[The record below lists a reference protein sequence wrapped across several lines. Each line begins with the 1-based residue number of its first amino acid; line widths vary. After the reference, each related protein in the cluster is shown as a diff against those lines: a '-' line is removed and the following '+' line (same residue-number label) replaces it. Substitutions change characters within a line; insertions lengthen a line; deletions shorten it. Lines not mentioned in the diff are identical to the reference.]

1 MKMKE
6 SKSFGY
12 LGHTFQVKLINQIIT
27 DKKFA
32 NNIIEVI
39 DPKYFDN
46 QYFKLISQMTKEYF
60 EKYNTKPTFDVL
72 DQMTKLEVSSDMAR
86 TNIFDMLVEIRESD
100 VEDHLWIQEK
110 ALKFC
115 KQQELKKAISKVNKI
130 IEKGDFESY
139 DKCEEYIRQATQ
151 IGENSENAMDV
162 FEDLDEVLID
172 DFRDPIP
179 LGINGIDN
187 ILDGG
192 LAKGEIGVFLAPT
205 GVGKTTVLT
214 RVANT
219 AYNMGFNVLQIFFE
233 DNPKVIQRKHIT
245 CWSKIPAQEQSS
257 RKEEVLEKIKPYK
270 SGRGKL
276 ILEKLPSDRI
286 TINSIKNK
294 VRKLI
299 AEGNKFDMIVLDY
312 IDCVLPDKHFNEVW
326 QGEGLVMRQ
335 FETMCNELDVAG
347 WTAAQ
352 GNRTSISSEV
362 VTTDMMGGSIK
373 KAQVGHVIITVAK
386 TLQQKEMGL
395 ATIAITKS
403 RVGQDGI
410 VFENCKF
417 DNATLEIN
425 TEQSQTLLG
434 LEQDRERRNGER
446 VRAALA
452 RRNQQINQQ
461 QSN

>member
-1 MKMKE
+1 MKE

-46 QYFKLISQMTKEYF
+46 QYFKLIGQMSKEYF
-60 EKYNTKPTFDVL
+60 EKYSTPPTFDVL
-72 DQMTKLEVSSDMAR
+72 DQMTRLEVSSDMAR
-86 TNIFDMLVEIRESD
+86 TNIFDMLAEIRECD

-115 KQQELKKAISKVNKI
+115 KQQELKKAITKVNKI

-139 DKCEEYIRQATQ
+139 DKCEEYIRIATQ
-151 IGENSENAMDV
+151 IGEVDDGAMDV
-162 FEDLDEVLID
+162 FQDLDEVLVD

-214 RVANT
+214 KVANT
-219 AYNMGFNVLQIFFE
+219 AYNMGFSVLQIFFE
-233 DNPKVIQRKHIT
+233 DNPKVIQRKHLT
-245 CWSKIPAQEQSS
+245 CWSGIPAQEQST
-257 RKEEVLEKIKPYK
+257 RREEVLEKIAPYK
-270 SGRGKL
+270 NGRGKL
-276 ILEKLPSDRI
+276 IIEKLPSDRI
-286 TINSIKNK
+286 TIVSIKNRI
-294 VRKLI
+294 RKLV

-335 FETMCNELDVAG
+335 FESMCNELDVAG

-352 GNRTSISSEV
+352 GNRTSISSDV

-373 KAQVGHVIITVAK
+373 KAQVGHVIITLAK
-386 TLQQKEMGL
+386 SLQQKEMGL

-417 DNATLEIN
+417 DNATLEID

-434 LEQDRERRNGER
+434 LEQDRERRTAER
-446 VRAALA
+446 VRAALD
-452 RRNQQINQQ
+452 RRNQQINQKQ
-461 QSN
+461 NT

>member
-1 MKMKE
+1 MKE

-46 QYFKLISQMTKEYF
+46 QYFKLISQMAKEYF
-60 EKYNTKPTFDVL
+60 EKYNTPPTFDVL
-72 DQMTKLEVSSDMAR
+72 DQTTRLEVSSDMAR
-86 TNIFDMLVEIRESD
+86 TNIFDMLVEIRECS

-115 KQQELKKAISKVNKI
+115 KQQELKKAITKVNKI

-139 DKCEEYIRQATQ
+139 DKCEEFIRQATQ
-151 IGENSENAMDV
+151 IGEVTDGAMDV
-162 FEDLDEVLID
+162 FQDLEDALID

-187 ILDGG
+187 VLDGG

-214 RVANT
+214 KVANT
-219 AYNMGFNVLQIFFE
+219 AYNMGFSVLQIFFE

-245 CWSKIPAQEQSS
+245 CWSGIPAQEQSS
-257 RKEEVLEKIKPYK
+257 RREEVLEKIAPYK
-270 SGRGKL
+270 KGRGNL
-276 ILEKLPSDRI
+276 IIEKLPSDRI
-286 TINSIKNK
+286 TIASIKNRI
-294 VRKLI
+294 RKLV

-335 FETMCNELDVAG
+335 FESMCNELDVAG

-373 KAQVGHVIITVAK
+373 KAQVGHVIITLAK
-386 TLQQKEMGL
+386 SLQQKEMGL

-417 DNATLEIN
+417 DNATLEID

-434 LEQDRERRNGER
+434 LEQERERRTADR
-446 VRAALA
+446 VRAALD

-461 QSN
+461 

>member
-1 MKMKE
+1 MRE
-6 SKSFGY
+6 NKSFGY
-12 LGHTFQVKLINQIIT
+12 LGHTFQIKLINQIIT

-60 EKYNTKPTFDVL
+60 EKYNTPPTFDVL

-86 TNIFDMLVEIRESD
+86 TNIFDMLVEIREVN

-115 KQQELKKAISKVNKI
+115 KQQELKKAIVKVNKI
-130 IEKGDFESY
+130 IENGDFESY

-151 IGENSENAMDV
+151 IGEVTDGAMDV
-162 FEDLDEVLID
+162 FQDLDEALID

-214 RVANT
+214 KVANT
-219 AYNMGFNVLQIFFE
+219 AYNMGFGVLQIFFE

-245 CWSKIPAQEQSS
+245 CWSGIPAQEQSS
-257 RKEEVLEKIKPYK
+257 RREEVLEKIAPYK
-270 SGRGKL
+270 KGRGKL
-276 ILEKLPSDRI
+276 IIEKLPSDRI
-286 TINSIKNK
+286 TIASIKNRI
-294 VRKLI
+294 RKLI

-312 IDCVLPDKHFNEVW
+312 IDCVLPDKHFNESW

-335 FETMCNELDVAG
+335 FESMCNELDVAG

-373 KAQVGHVIITVAK
+373 KAQVGHVIITLAK

-417 DNATLEIN
+417 NNATLEID

-434 LEQDRERRNGER
+434 LEQDRERRQGER

-452 RRNQQINQQ
+452 RRDQQINQQ
-461 QSN
+461 IN

>member
-1 MKMKE
+1 MKE

-12 LGHTFQVKLINQIIT
+12 LGHTFQVKLINQLIT

-60 EKYNTKPTFDVL
+60 EKYNTSPTFDVL
-72 DQMTKLEVSSDMAR
+72 DQMTRLEVSSEMAR
-86 TNIFDMLVEIRESD
+86 TNIFDMLVEIRD
-100 VEDHLWIQEK
+100 CNVEDHLWIQEK

-115 KQQELKKAISKVNKI
+115 KQQELKKAIVKVNKI

-139 DKCEEYIRQATQ
+139 DKCEEYIRKATQ
-151 IGENSENAMDV
+151 IGEVSDAAMDV
-162 FEDLDEVLID
+162 FQDLEEALID
-172 DFRDPIP
+172 DFRDPIH

-219 AYNMGFNVLQIFFE
+219 AYNLGFNVLQIFFE

-257 RKEEVLEKIKPYK
+257 RREEVLEKIAPYK
-270 SGRGKL
+270 QGRGKL

-286 TINSIKNK
+286 TISSIKNRI
-294 VRKLI
+294 RKLV

-312 IDCVLPDKHFNEVW
+312 IDCILPDKHFNEVW

-335 FETMCNELDVAG
+335 FESMCNELDVAG

-352 GNRTSISSEV
+352 GNRSSISSEV

-417 DNATLEIN
+417 DNATLEID

-434 LEQDRERRNGER
+434 LEQDRERRNAER

-452 RRNQQINQQ
+452 RRNQQLNQG
-461 QSN
+461 

>member
-1 MKMKE
+1 MKE

-12 LGHTFQVKLINQIIT
+12 LGHTFQVKLINQLIT

-60 EKYNTKPTFDVL
+60 EKYNTSPTFDVL
-72 DQMTKLEVSSDMAR
+72 DQMTRLEVSSEMAR
-86 TNIFDMLVEIRESD
+86 TNIFDMLVEIRD
-100 VEDHLWIQEK
+100 CNVEDHLWIQEK

-115 KQQELKKAISKVNKI
+115 KQQELKKAIVKVNKI

-139 DKCEEYIRQATQ
+139 DKCEEYIRKATQ
-151 IGENSENAMDV
+151 IGEVSDAAMDV
-162 FEDLDEVLID
+162 FQDLEEALID

-214 RVANT
+214 KVANT
-219 AYNMGFNVLQIFFE
+219 AYNLGFNVLQIFFE

-257 RKEEVLEKIKPYK
+257 RREEVLEKIAPYK
-270 SGRGKL
+270 QGRGKL

-286 TINSIKNK
+286 TISSIKNRI
-294 VRKLI
+294 RKLV

-312 IDCVLPDKHFNEVW
+312 IDCILPDKHFNEVW

-335 FETMCNELDVAG
+335 FESMCNELDVAG

-352 GNRTSISSEV
+352 GNRSSISSEV
-362 VTTDMMGGSIK
+362 ITTDMMGGSIK

-417 DNATLEIN
+417 DNATLEID

-434 LEQDRERRNGER
+434 LEQDRERRNAER

-452 RRNQQINQQ
+452 RRNQQLNQG
-461 QSN
+461 

>member
-1 MKMKE
+1 MKE

-12 LGHTFQVKLINQIIT
+12 LGHTFQIKLLNQLIT

-32 NNIIEVI
+32 NSILEVI

-46 QYFKLISQMTKEYF
+46 QYFKLISQMVKEYH
-60 EKYNTKPTFDVL
+60 EKYSTIPTFDVL
-72 DQMTKLEVSSDMAR
+72 DQITRLEVSSDMAKQ
-86 TNIFDMLVEIRESD
+86 TVFDMLAEVKECTL
-100 VEDHLWIQEK
+100 EDHQFVQEK

-115 KQQELKKAISKVNKI
+115 KQQELKKAINKVSKI
-130 IEKGDFESY
+130 LEKGDFESY
-139 DKCEEYIRQATQ
+139 DRCEGFIRDAIQVGQSDDT
-151 IGENSENAMDV
+151 SMDV
-162 FEDLDEVLID
+162 FEELDAALLD

-179 LGINGIDN
+179 LGITGIDN

-214 RVANT
+214 KIANT
-219 AYNMGFNVLQIFFE
+219 AYNMGFSVLQIFFE

-245 CWSKIPAQEQSS
+245 CWSKIPAQEQST
-257 RKEEVLEKIKPYK
+257 RKDEVLEKIKPYRK
-270 SGRGKL
+270 GRGKL

-286 TINSIKNK
+286 TVSAIKNK
-294 VRKLI
+294 IRKLI
-299 AEGNKFDMIVLDY
+299 ADGNKFDMIVVDY
-312 IDCVLPDKHFNEVW
+312 IDCIVPDKHFNESW

-335 FETMCNELDVAG
+335 FESMCTELDVAG

-352 GNRTSISSEV
+352 GNRTSIGSEV

-403 RVGQDGI
+403 RVGKDGV

-417 DNATLEIN
+417 DNATLEID
-425 TEQSQTLLG
+425 TDQSQTLLG
-434 LEQDRERRNGER
+434 LEQEREQRNAER
-446 VRAALA
+446 VRNALA

-461 QSN
+461 

>member
-1 MKMKE
+1 MKE

-12 LGHTFQVKLINQIIT
+12 LGHTFQIKLLNQLIT

-32 NNIIEVI
+32 NSILEVI

-46 QYFKLISQMTKEYF
+46 QYFKLISQMVKEYY
-60 EKYNTKPTFDVL
+60 EKYSTIPTFDVL
-72 DQMTKLEVSSDMAR
+72 DQITRLEVSSDMAKQ
-86 TNIFDMLVEIRESD
+86 TVFDMLAEVKECTL
-100 VEDHLWIQEK
+100 EDHQFVQEK

-115 KQQELKKAISKVNKI
+115 KQQELKKAINKVSKI
-130 IEKGDFESY
+130 LEKGDFESY
-139 DKCEEYIRQATQ
+139 DRCEGFIRDAIQVGQSDDT
-151 IGENSENAMDV
+151 SMDV
-162 FEDLDEVLID
+162 FEELDAALVD
-172 DFRDPIP
+172 DFRDPLP
-179 LGINGIDN
+179 LGITGIDN

-214 RVANT
+214 KIANT

-245 CWSKIPAQEQSS
+245 CWSKIPAQEQST
-257 RKEEVLEKIKPYK
+257 RKDEVLEKIKPYRK
-270 SGRGKL
+270 GRGKL

-286 TINSIKNK
+286 TVSAIKNK
-294 VRKLI
+294 IRKLI
-299 AEGNKFDMIVLDY
+299 ADGNKFDMIVVDY
-312 IDCVLPDKHFNEVW
+312 IDCIVPDKHFNESW

-335 FETMCNELDVAG
+335 FESMCTELDVAG

-352 GNRTSISSEV
+352 GNRTSIGSEV

-403 RVGQDGI
+403 RVGKDGV

-417 DNATLEIN
+417 DNATLEID
-425 TEQSQTLLG
+425 TDQSQTLLG
-434 LEQDRERRNGER
+434 LEQEREQRNAER
-446 VRAALA
+446 VRNALA

-461 QSN
+461 

>member
-1 MKMKE
+1 MKE

-46 QYFKLISQMTKEYF
+46 QYFKLISQMSKEYF
-60 EKYNTKPTFDVL
+60 EKYNTPPTFDVL
-72 DQMTKLEVSSDMAR
+72 DQTTRLEVSSDMAR
-86 TNIFDMLVEIRESD
+86 TNIFDMLVEIRESN

-115 KQQELKKAISKVNKI
+115 KQQELKKAITKVNKI

-139 DKCEEYIRQATQ
+139 DKCEEFIREATQ
-151 IGENSENAMDV
+151 IGEVTDGAMDV
-162 FEDLDEVLID
+162 FQDLEEALED

-187 ILDGG
+187 VLDGG

-214 RVANT
+214 KVANT
-219 AYNMGFNVLQIFFE
+219 AYNMGFSVLQIFFE

-245 CWSKIPAQEQSS
+245 CWSGIPAQEQSS
-257 RKEEVLEKIKPYK
+257 RREEVLEKIAPYK
-270 SGRGKL
+270 KGRGNL
-276 ILEKLPSDRI
+276 IIEKLPSDRI
-286 TINSIKNK
+286 TIASIKNRI
-294 VRKLI
+294 RKLV

-335 FETMCNELDVAG
+335 FESMCNELDVAG

-352 GNRTSISSEV
+352 GNRTSISSDV

-373 KAQVGHVIITVAK
+373 KAQVGHVIITLAK
-386 TLQQKEMGL
+386 SLQQKEMGL

-417 DNATLEIN
+417 DNATLEID

-434 LEQDRERRNGER
+434 LEQERERRTADR
-446 VRAALA
+446 VRAALD

-461 QSN
+461 

>member
-1 MKMKE
+1 MKE

-60 EKYNTKPTFDVL
+60 DKYNTPPTFDVL
-72 DQMTKLEVSSDMAR
+72 DQTTRLEVSSDMAR
-86 TNIFDMLVEIRESD
+86 TNIFDMLVEIRESN

-115 KQQELKKAISKVNKI
+115 KQQELKKAITKVNKI

-139 DKCEEYIRQATQ
+139 DKCEEFIREATQ
-151 IGENSENAMDV
+151 IGEVTDGAMDV
-162 FEDLDEVLID
+162 FQDLEEALED

-187 ILDGG
+187 VLDGG

-214 RVANT
+214 KVANT
-219 AYNMGFNVLQIFFE
+219 AYNMGFSVLQIFFE

-245 CWSKIPAQEQSS
+245 CWSGIPAQEQSS
-257 RKEEVLEKIKPYK
+257 RREEVLEKIAPYK
-270 SGRGKL
+270 KGRGNL
-276 ILEKLPSDRI
+276 IIEKLPSDRI
-286 TINSIKNK
+286 TIASIKNRI
-294 VRKLI
+294 RKLV

-335 FETMCNELDVAG
+335 FESMCNELDVAG

-352 GNRTSISSEV
+352 GNRTSISSDV

-373 KAQVGHVIITVAK
+373 KAQVGHVIITLAK
-386 TLQQKEMGL
+386 SLQQKEMGL

-417 DNATLEIN
+417 DNATLEID

-434 LEQDRERRNGER
+434 LEQERERRTADR
-446 VRAALA
+446 VRAALD

-461 QSN
+461 

>member
-1 MKMKE
+1 MKE

-46 QYFKLISQMTKEYF
+46 QYFKLISQMAKEYF
-60 EKYNTKPTFDVL
+60 EKYNTPPTFDVL
-72 DQMTKLEVSSDMAR
+72 DQTTRLEVSSDMAR
-86 TNIFDMLVEIRESD
+86 TNIFDMLVEIRECS

-115 KQQELKKAISKVNKI
+115 KQQELKKAITKVNKI

-139 DKCEEYIRQATQ
+139 DKCEEFIRQATQ
-151 IGENSENAMDV
+151 IGEVTDGAMDV
-162 FEDLDEVLID
+162 FQDLEDALID

-187 ILDGG
+187 VLDGG

-214 RVANT
+214 KVANT
-219 AYNMGFNVLQIFFE
+219 AYNMGFSVLQIFFE

-245 CWSKIPAQEQSS
+245 CWSGIPAQEQSS
-257 RKEEVLEKIKPYK
+257 RREEVLEKIAPYK
-270 SGRGKL
+270 KGRGNL
-276 ILEKLPSDRI
+276 IIEKLPSDRI
-286 TINSIKNK
+286 TIASIKNRI
-294 VRKLI
+294 RKLV

-335 FETMCNELDVAG
+335 FESMCNELDVAG

-352 GNRTSISSEV
+352 GNRTSISSDV

-373 KAQVGHVIITVAK
+373 KAQVGHVIITLAK
-386 TLQQKEMGL
+386 SLQQKEMGL

-417 DNATLEIN
+417 DNATLQID

-434 LEQDRERRNGER
+434 LEQERERRTADR
-446 VRAALA
+446 VRAALD

-461 QSN
+461 